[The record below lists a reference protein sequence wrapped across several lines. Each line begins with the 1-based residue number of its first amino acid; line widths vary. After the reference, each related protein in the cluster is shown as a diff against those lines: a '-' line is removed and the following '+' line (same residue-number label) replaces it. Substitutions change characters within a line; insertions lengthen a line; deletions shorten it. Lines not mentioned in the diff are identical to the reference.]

1 MLPTGADQ
9 QIHVSE
15 NLSQCKEQAI
25 LEKDFT
31 SHVLNKSR
39 QLLDEGQE
47 DPAEYCIGGYHP
59 VKLGDIFNGRY
70 QVMRKLGWGH
80 YSTVWLCWDL
90 LINKF
95 VAVKVAKSARGFS
108 EAAQDEIRLLKCVR
122 WKNSKDPGKER
133 IVQLLDDFIIV
144 GSNDV
149 CLVIELLGDHLHR
162 WILRSKRQG
171 LPMTCV
177 KRIIQQVLQ
186 GLNYLHTKCNIL
198 HTDIKPENILLCVN
212 QEYLNRLVASMQ
224 QGMGET
230 LLKPSEVFQAEK
242 SLLNPMDP
250 NHAED
255 ISIKIVDLGSGC
267 WAFRHVS
274 EEIQTR
280 QYRAL
285 EAILGAGYGSSADI
299 WSTACMA
306 FELATGEYL
315 FDPRPGKTFSQD
327 EDHIAHIIELLGR
340 IPLKCAL
347 SGKYSK
353 DFFNLKGELRHI
365 KTIRPWGLYDVLVE
379 KYEFPLEAAATFSD
393 FLHQMLRYIPEQRA
407 TAAECLQHPWLNI
420 EVHEDCF
427 R

>member
-1 MLPTGADQ
+1 MLLDRP
-9 QIHVSE
+9 
-15 NLSQCKEQAI
+15 QCKKEEI
-25 LEKDFT
+25 LGEDFT
-31 SHVLNKSR
+31 SQVLHKSR

-47 DPAEYCIGGYHP
+47 DPAEYCTGGYHP

-70 QVMRKLGWGH
+70 QVVRKLGWGY

-90 LINKF
+90 LKNKF
-95 VAVKVAKSARGFS
+95 VAVKVAKSARAFS
-108 EAAQDEIRLLKCVR
+108 EAAEDEIKFLKCVR

-144 GSNDV
+144 GSNGIHV
-149 CLVIELLGDHLHR
+149 CLVIELLGDHLHH

-177 KRIIQQVLQ
+177 KKIIHQVLQ

-198 HTDIKPENILLCVN
+198 HTDIKPENILVCVN
-212 QEYLNRLVASMQ
+212 QQYLNRLATSVQ
-224 QGMGET
+224 QGMAEEFLT
-230 LLKPSEVFQAEK
+230 PSEVLQAEQ
-242 SLLNPMDP
+242 SLLNPMNP
-250 NHAED
+250 KHAEEVRV
-255 ISIKIVDLGSGC
+255 KIVDLGSGC
-267 WAFRHVS
+267 WAFKHVS

-285 EAILGAGYGSSADI
+285 ETILGTGYGCPADI
-299 WSTACMA
+299 WSTACVA

-379 KYEFPLEAAATFSD
+379 KYEFPLAAAATFTD
-393 FLHQMLRYIPEQRA
+393 FLHRMLRFTPEQRA

-420 EVHEDCF
+420 
-427 R
+427 

>member
-1 MLPTGADQ
+1 M
-9 QIHVSE
+9 
-15 NLSQCKEQAI
+15 
-25 LEKDFT
+25 
-31 SHVLNKSR
+31 SR
-39 QLLDEGQE
+39 QLLDERQE
-47 DPAEYCIGGYHP
+47 DPTEYRTGGYHP

-70 QVMRKLGWGH
+70 QVVRKLGWGY

-90 LINKF
+90 LKNKF
-95 VAVKVAKSARGFS
+95 VAVKVAKSGRGFS

-144 GSNDV
+144 GSNGVHV
-149 CLVIELLGDHLHR
+149 CLVIELLGDHLHH

-177 KRIIQQVLQ
+177 KKIIQQVLQ
-186 GLNYLHTKCNIL
+186 GLNYLHTKCKIL
-198 HTDIKPENILLCVN
+198 HTDIKPENILVCVN
-212 QEYLNRLVASMQ
+212 QQYLNQLAASVQ
-224 QGMGET
+224 QGVGEA
-230 LLKPSEVFQAEK
+230 LLRPSEILQAEQ
-242 SLLNPMDP
+242 SVLNPMDP
-250 NHAED
+250 KHAEE
-255 ISIKIVDLGSGC
+255 IRIKIVDLGSGC
-267 WAFRHVS
+267 WAFKHVS

-285 EAILGAGYGSSADI
+285 EAILGAGYGSPADI

-315 FDPRPGKTFSQD
+315 FDPRSGKTFSKD
-327 EDHIAHIIELLGR
+327 EDHVAHIIELLGR

-379 KYEFPLEAAATFSD
+379 KYEFPLADAATFAD
-393 FLHQMLRYIPEQRA
+393 FLHQMLRFIPEKRA

-420 EVHEDCF
+420 
-427 R
+427 

>member
-1 MLPTGADQ
+1 M
-9 QIHVSE
+9 
-15 NLSQCKEQAI
+15 K
-25 LEKDFT
+25 
-31 SHVLNKSR
+31 
-39 QLLDEGQE
+39 
-47 DPAEYCIGGYHP
+47 
-59 VKLGDIFNGRY
+59 
-70 QVMRKLGWGH
+70 KLGWGH

-90 LINKF
+90 LKNTF

-177 KRIIQQVLQ
+177 KKIIQQVLQ
-186 GLNYLHTKCNIL
+186 GLSYLHTKCNIL

-250 NHAED
+250 KHAEG

-327 EDHIAHIIELLGR
+327 EDHVAHIIELLGR

-353 DFFNLKGELRHI
+353 EIFNLKGELRHI
-365 KTIRPWGLYDVLVE
+365 KTIRPWGLYNVLVE

-393 FLHQMLRYIPEQRA
+393 FLHQMLRFIPEQRA

>member
-1 MLPTGADQ
+1 
-9 QIHVSE
+9 
-15 NLSQCKEQAI
+15 
-25 LEKDFT
+25 
-31 SHVLNKSR
+31 
-39 QLLDEGQE
+39 
-47 DPAEYCIGGYHP
+47 
-59 VKLGDIFNGRY
+59 
-70 QVMRKLGWGH
+70 MRKLGWGH

>member
-9 QIHVSE
+9 RIHVAEKSP
-15 NLSQCKEQAI
+15 QCKEQEI
-25 LEKDFT
+25 LGIDCT
-31 SHVLNKSR
+31 CQVLNMSR
-39 QLLDEGQE
+39 QLLDERQE
-47 DPAEYCIGGYHP
+47 DPAEYRTGGYHP

-70 QVMRKLGWGH
+70 QVVRKLGWGY

-90 LINKF
+90 LKNKF
-95 VAVKVAKSARGFS
+95 VAVKVAKSGRGFS

-144 GSNDV
+144 GSNGLYV
-149 CLVIELLGDHLHR
+149 CLVIELLGDHLHH

-177 KRIIQQVLQ
+177 KKIIQQVLQ
-186 GLNYLHTKCNIL
+186 GLNYLHTKCKIL
-198 HTDIKPENILLCVN
+198 HTDIKPENILVCVN
-212 QEYLNRLVASMQ
+212 QQYLNQLSASVQ
-224 QGMGET
+224 QGVGEA
-230 LLKPSEVFQAEK
+230 LLRPSEILQAEQ
-242 SLLNPMDP
+242 SVLNPMDP
-250 NHAED
+250 KHAEE
-255 ISIKIVDLGSGC
+255 IRIKIVDLGSGC
-267 WAFRHVS
+267 WAFKHVS

-285 EAILGAGYGSSADI
+285 EAILGAGYGSPADI

-306 FELATGEYL
+306 FELVTGEYL
-315 FDPRPGKTFSQD
+315 FDPRSGKTFSQD
-327 EDHIAHIIELLGR
+327 EDHVAHIIELLGR

-353 DFFNLKGELRHI
+353 DFLNRKGELRHI

-379 KYEFPLEAAATFSD
+379 KYEFSLADAATFSD
-393 FLHQMLRYIPEQRA
+393 FLHQMLRFIPEKRA
-407 TAAECLQHPWLNI
+407 TAAECLQHPWLSI
-420 EVHEDCF
+420 
-427 R
+427 

>member
-1 MLPTGADQ
+1 M
-9 QIHVSE
+9 
-15 NLSQCKEQAI
+15 
-25 LEKDFT
+25 
-31 SHVLNKSR
+31 SR

-47 DPAEYCIGGYHP
+47 DPAEYCTGGYHP

-70 QVMRKLGWGH
+70 KVMRKLGWGY
-80 YSTVWLCWDL
+80 YSTVWLCLDL
-90 LINKF
+90 LKTKF
-95 VAVKVAKSARGFS
+95 VAVKVAKSARGFT
-108 EAAQDEIRLLKCVR
+108 EAAQDEIRLLKCVK
-122 WKNSKDPGKER
+122 WKSTKDPDKER

-144 GSNDV
+144 GLNGVHV

-162 WILRSKRQG
+162 WILRSKQQG

-186 GLNYLHTKCNIL
+186 GLDYLHTKCKIL

-212 QEYLNRLVASMQ
+212 QQYLNQLAASVQ
-224 QGMGET
+224 QGMGEANPR
-230 LLKPSEVFQAEK
+230 PSEVIQAEQ
-242 SLLNPMDP
+242 SLLNPLDP
-250 NHAED
+250 EHAQE

-267 WAFRHVS
+267 WTFKHVS

-285 EAILGAGYGSSADI
+285 EIILGAGYGSPADI
-299 WSTACMA
+299 WSTACLT

-315 FDPRPGKTFSQD
+315 FDPRPGKAFSQD
-327 EDHIAHIIELLGR
+327 EDHVAHIIELLGR

-379 KYEFPLEAAATFSD
+379 KYEFPLADAAIFSD
-393 FLHQMLRYIPEQRA
+393 FLHQMLKFIPEKRA

-420 EVHEDCF
+420 KVPEDCS